1 MDLDFS
7 VVWTYLPT
15 LLHAAI
21 MTVVLTLVSQFIG
34 TIAGFLL
41 ALGRLSKM
49 AWLRWLVWTYVWIFR
64 GTPVLLHLFFVYY
77 AAPAFGIT
85 LDAFPAAVIAF
96 SVSSAAYNTEI
107 FRAGLQAVHV
117 GQIEA
122 AQAIG
127 MRYPAIVRKILMPQA
142 VRIIIPA
149 YMSNFIS
156 HTKNSSLAS
165 AITVQELMLTAQ
177 MIYSST
183 YRAIEILTA
192 TGVIYLCLTSCLTGL
207 QLLLERHMRFE
218 DRGLSARRR
227 RLLKISDG
235 AVQALEASA

>member
-7 VVWTYLPT
+7 VVWKNLPT
-15 LLHAAI
+15 LLNAAI
-21 MTVVLTLVSQFIG
+21 MTVVLTLISQFIG
-34 TIAGFLL
+34 TIAGFFL
-41 ALGRLSKM
+41 ALGRLSRM
-49 AWLRWLVWTYVWIFR
+49 AWLRGLVWTYVWIFR

-77 AAPAFGIT
+77 AAPMFGVT
-85 LDAFPAAVIAF
+85 LDAFPAAIIAF

-127 MRYPAIVRKILMPQA
+127 MRYPAIVRKILLPQA
-142 VRIIIPA
+142 VRIIIPP

-165 AITVQELMLTAQ
+165 VITVQELMLTAQ
-177 MIYSST
+177 AIYSST
-183 YRAIEILTA
+183 YRAIEILSA

-207 QLLLERHMRFE
+207 QVLLERQMKFE
-218 DRGLSARRR
+218 ERGLSARRK
-227 RLLKISDG
+227 RLLKVIDG
-235 AVQALEASA
+235 EPVAIAASA